1 MKVEILKTL
10 FLTFMPQMK
19 ILTHVWNFKCT
30 YNTHQFFLQFLRDGT
45 ETVTLSRIE
54 FRPKVNDHER
64 DVVCRA
70 ENTNIANSAIEATHK
85 LVIHCEY

>member
-19 ILTHVWNFKCT
+19 IVTHVWNFKCT
-30 YNTHQFFLQFLRDGT
+30 YNTLQFFLQFLRDGT

-54 FRPKVNDHER
+54 FRPKGNDHER

>member
-1 MKVEILKTL
+1 M
-10 FLTFMPQMK
+10 
-19 ILTHVWNFKCT
+19 
-30 YNTHQFFLQFLRDGT
+30 
-45 ETVTLSRIE
+45 TLSRIE

-85 LVIHCEY
+85 LVIHCEYFCMNHEVYRFCKNSLVKIRVSLTKFVNTVIQGFD